1 MAAIVY
7 DTGALLAAK
16 RRNPD
21 FLALHDEATA
31 ARIRPLVPAVVLAQ
45 AWRGGPQH
53 QISRVLKGCD
63 IIPDDERTG
72 RAAGVACPA
81 AGTTDVAGAA
91 TRLRAARPACR
102 CAEDRQP
109 TAGPGP
115 CDAGFRARARPPHG
129 LCGPRWRARGCP
141 ACPRRAKAIVLSG
154 PLRGGDQGNSRGAA
168 STSPAAAG
176 PAGSMAGAPS
186 PSETPAAG
194 SACTRSAPTSTAT
207 VASGNLVYSRAV
219 IPAESAAATSWASA
233 VPASQ

>member
-7 DTGALLAAK
+7 DTGALLAAE

-194 SACTRSAPTSTAT
+194 SAT